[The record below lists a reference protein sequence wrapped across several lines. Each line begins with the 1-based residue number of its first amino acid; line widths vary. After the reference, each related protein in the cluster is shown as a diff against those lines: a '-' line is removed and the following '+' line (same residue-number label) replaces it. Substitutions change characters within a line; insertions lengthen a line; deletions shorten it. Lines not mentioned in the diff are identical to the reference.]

1 LSFNFQEHGSKFSGS
16 RLQRCGIID
25 DLRRRISRSDYR
37 SRYSEH
43 RIAGDEMAGHLRHRH
58 ALRQAK
64 DLEIEIKVPFR
75 PAVAAVH
82 LQKLAHP
89 DRIAADLRS

>member
-1 LSFNFQEHGSKFSGS
+1 
-16 RLQRCGIID
+16 
-25 DLRRRISRSDYR
+25 
-37 SRYSEH
+37 
-43 RIAGDEMAGHLRHRH
+43 MAGHLRHRH

-82 LQKLAHP
+82 LQKLATRIGLPQTCDRERNVRP
-89 DRIAADLRS
+89 DGTYRKSLHFKLKLKR